1 MSENAIQDIL
11 SDLAEGHNLSQ
22 EQAARAFQIIMNAG
36 ATPAQMGAFLLGL
49 RVKGETVDE
58 ITAGA
63 QVLRMKAPKV
73 TAPAGAID
81 TCGTGGDAKGTL
93 NISTAVAFV
102 VAGCGVPVV
111 KHGNRGVSS
120 QSGSADVLAE
130 LGVNLKAEIPV
141 LERAL
146 AEAGICFLM
155 APQFHSAMR
164 HVAPVR
170 QELALRTVF
179 NLLGPLANPA
189 APRRQLLG
197 VYSPRWLEPLAMVLH
212 KLGVEQAWVVHGE
225 DGMDEL
231 SISGASQVVEMRGGE
246 LRRFIVTPEE
256 AGLEA
261 APLEAIKGADPR
273 SNAMAMQDVLLGAQ
287 GAYRTIVLL
296 NAAAALIVAGKAHSL
311 EQGVA
316 IAADAIEQGR
326 AMAALRKLVEIT
338 NG

>member
-36 ATPAQMGAFLLGL
+36 ATPSQMGAFLLGL

-273 SNAMAMQDVLLGAQ
+273 SNAMAMQDVLLGAH

-316 IAADAIEQGR
+316 LASEAIEQGR

>member
-11 SDLAEGHNLSQ
+11 ATLAEGNDLSHD
-22 EQAARAFQIIMNAG
+22 EATRAFQIIMNAG

-63 QVLRMKAPKV
+63 EVLRLKAPKV
-73 TAPAGAID
+73 RAPVGAID

-102 VAGCGVPVV
+102 VAGCGAPVV

-120 QSGSADVLAE
+120 RSGSADVLAE
-130 LGVNLKAEIPV
+130 LGVNLTAGIPA

-170 QELALRTVF
+170 QELATRTIF

-189 APRRQLLG
+189 APKRQLLG
-197 VYSPRWLEPLAMVLH
+197 VYSADWLEPLAQVLQR
-212 KLGVEQAWVVHGE
+212 LGVEQAWVVHGD
-225 DGMDEL
+225 DGMDEI
-231 SISGASQVVEMRGGE
+231 SISGSSQVVELKDGQ
-246 LRRFIVTPEE
+246 LRRFSVTPEE
-256 AGLEA
+256 AGLET
-261 APLEAIKGADPR
+261 APLHAIQGGDAR
-273 SNAMAMQDVLLGAQ
+273 ENAIALQDVLCGAQ
-287 GAYRTIVLL
+287 GAYRNIVLL
-296 NAAAALIVAGKAHSL
+296 NAAAALIVAGKATTL
-311 EQGVA
+311 TEGVA
-316 IAADAIEQGR
+316 LAADAIEQSR
-326 AMAALRKLVEIT
+326 AMIALRKLVEAT